1 MITIGENAGL
11 GQYQPDLPYAAP
23 QPGGGPTESD
33 NLYYWYKQY
42 GYPDMRNQPAS
53 LLTKYPG
60 RGLPSSPGETDEW
73 APLPAQGSSYAGKGV
88 TMPDVATHGL
98 GEAYFPGEENVDMFG
113 LSQVASPMSP
123 PGSYYPG
130 EENVPMFGL
139 GQPSS
144 KKRNL
149 QITALRI
156 GAVAGMAVDAAF
168 LWYFLRANK
177 LEKKRSLRIL
187 GYIGMFSAG
196 LGMLGAGALLAA
208 PEKFIDDVEATGL
221 ATSIGTSAG
230 TINQGNPV
238 VGLVSQG
245 FFKLNEGK
253 V

>member
-113 LSQVASPMSP
+113 LGQVASPMST

-139 GQPSS
+139 GQTRDM
-144 KKRNL
+144 KV
-149 QITALRI
+149 QTTALRI
-156 GAVAGMAVDAAF
+156 GAVAGMALDAAF

-177 LEKKRSLRIL
+177 REKKKSLRIL
-187 GYIGMFSAG
+187 GYLGMFSAG
-196 LGMLGAGALLAA
+196 LGILGAGAILAA
-208 PEKFIDDVEATGL
+208 PEKFVSHAKR
-221 ATSIGTSAG
+221 S
-230 TINQGNPV
+230 QGNPI
-238 VGLVSQG
+238 VGLVSKG
-245 FFKLNEGK
+245 YYEMNKGSA
-253 V
+253 